1 LLTLFSH
8 KTWHKGQKQEC
19 GGGQRCDNL
28 GEKGVESE
36 WEVGNREQEV
46 GFPRWVKVGEIENK
60 YATLHNILQSTN
72 AQRNEVTKMG

>member
-1 LLTLFSH
+1 M
-8 KTWHKGQKQEC
+8 
-19 GGGQRCDNL
+19 
-28 GEKGVESE
+28 ESE